1 MFALVINEKEFLIIR
16 GCRNNFNT
24 AIYGKIKRELRDA
37 YKESQNEKVSIFNR
51 MSYRE
56 WLNFYYDS
64 PDEDKVINELIK
76 LKLFQL

>member
-16 GCRNNFNT
+16 GCSNFNV
-24 AIYGKIKRELRDA
+24 AVYSKIKRELRDA